1 MFDSDDIHVDIVV
14 PNKKRYLSL
23 IGNIA
28 EQVAQALEHYGGD
41 RDALAYHLNLVL
53 TEAMV
58 NAIEHSTPIDSDQTV
73 RVCIFIEESDL
84 CVRVYDHGQGFDIDL
99 IPMPRPDDQEDP
111 EDLSERG
118 RGIFL
123 IRSLMDMVKY
133 RKTEAGNVLEMHK
146 RLA

>member
-1 MFDSDDIHVDIVV
+1 MFDEDDIHVDIVV

-28 EQVAQALEHYGGD
+28 EEVARALDNYAGD
-41 RDALAYHLNLVL
+41 REALAYHLNLVL

-58 NAIEHSTPIDSDQTV
+58 NAIEHSTLNDTDNTV
-73 RVCIFIEESDL
+73 RVCIFIEQDDL

-99 IPMPRPDDQEDP
+99 VPSPDIDE
-111 EDLSERG
+111 LSERG

-123 IRSLMDMVKY
+123 IRTLMDEVSY
-133 RKTEAGNVLEMHK
+133 RRTEAGNVLEMHK
-146 RLA
+146 RVG

>member
-1 MFDSDDIHVDIVV
+1 MFHRDDIHVDIVV

-28 EQVAQALEHYGGD
+28 EEGARALDHYGGD
-41 RDALAYHLNLVL
+41 RDALAFHLNLVL

-58 NAIEHSTPIDSDQTV
+58 NAIEHSSPVDSDHTV
-73 RVCIFIEESDL
+73 RVCIFIEKDDL

-99 IPMPRPDDQEDP
+99 VPSPDPDV
-111 EDLSERG
+111 LSERG

-123 IRSLMDMVKY
+123 IKTLMDGVSY
-133 RKTEAGNVLEMHK
+133 HRTEAGNVLEMHK
-146 RLA
+146 RLV

>member
-1 MFDSDDIHVDIVV
+1 MFDGDDIHVDIVV

-28 EQVAQALEHYGGD
+28 EEVARALDNYGGD
-41 RDALAYHLNLVL
+41 REALAYHLNLVL

-58 NAIEHSTPIDSDQTV
+58 NAIEHSSPNDTDNTV
-73 RVCIFIEESDL
+73 RVCIFIEQDDL
-84 CVRVYDHGQGFDIDL
+84 CVRVYDQGQGFDIDL
-99 IPMPRPDDQEDP
+99 VPSPDIDE
-111 EDLSERG
+111 LSERG

-123 IRSLMDMVKY
+123 IRTLMDDVSY

-146 RLA
+146 RLG

>member
-1 MFDSDDIHVDIVV
+1 MLNTDDIHVDIVV

-28 EQVAQALEHYGGD
+28 EEVARALANYGGD
-41 RDALAYHLNLVL
+41 RDALAFHLNLVL

-58 NAIEHSTPIDSDQTV
+58 NAIEHSTPIDTEQTV
-73 RVCIFIEESDL
+73 RVCIFIEEEDL
-84 CVRVYDHGQGFDIDL
+84 CVRVYDHGQGFDIDG
-99 IPMPRPDDQEDP
+99 IPMPDPD
-111 EDLSERG
+111 DLSERG

-123 IRSLMDMVKY
+123 IRSLMDAVKY

-146 RLA
+146 RLF

>member
-28 EQVAQALEHYGGD
+28 EEVARALDRYAGD

-53 TEAMV
+53 TEAMA
-58 NAIEHSTPIDSDQTV
+58 NAIEHSTPVDTDHTV
-73 RVCIFIEESDL
+73 RVCIFIEEDDL
-84 CVRVYDHGQGFDIDL
+84 CIRVYDHGQGFNIDL
-99 IPMPRPDDQEDP
+99 IPTPEPD
-111 EDLSERG
+111 DLSERG

-123 IRSLMDMVKY
+123 IRTLMDVVVY
-133 RKTEAGNVLEMHK
+133 RQTEAGNMLEMHK
-146 RLA
+146 RLN

>member
-28 EQVAQALEHYGGD
+28 EEVARALDRYAGD

-53 TEAMV
+53 TEAMA
-58 NAIEHSTPIDSDQTV
+58 NAIEHSSPVDTDHTV
-73 RVCIFIEESDL
+73 RVCIFIEEDDL
-84 CVRVYDHGQGFDIDL
+84 CIRVYDHGQGFNIDL
-99 IPMPRPDDQEDP
+99 IPTPEPD
-111 EDLSERG
+111 DLSERG

-123 IRSLMDMVKY
+123 IHTLMDVVVY
-133 RKTEAGNVLEMHK
+133 RQTEAGNMLEMHK
-146 RLA
+146 RLN

>member
-28 EQVAQALEHYGGD
+28 EEVARALDRYAGD

-53 TEAMV
+53 TEAMA
-58 NAIEHSTPIDSDQTV
+58 NAIEHSSPVDTDHTV
-73 RVCIFIEESDL
+73 RVCIFIEEDDL
-84 CVRVYDHGQGFDIDL
+84 CIRVYDHGQGFNIDL
-99 IPMPRPDDQEDP
+99 IPTPEPD
-111 EDLSERG
+111 DLSERG

-123 IRSLMDMVKY
+123 IRTLMDVVVY
-133 RKTEAGNVLEMHK
+133 RQTEAGNMLEMHK
-146 RLA
+146 RLN

>member
-1 MFDSDDIHVDIVV
+1 MLNTDDIHVDIVV

-28 EQVAQALEHYGGD
+28 EEVARALANYGGD
-41 RDALAYHLNLVL
+41 RDALAFHLNLVL

-58 NAIEHSTPIDSDQTV
+58 NAIEHSTPIDTEQTV
-73 RVCIFIEESDL
+73 RVCIFIEEDDL
-84 CVRVYDHGQGFDIDL
+84 CVRVYDHGQGFDIDV
-99 IPMPRPDDQEDP
+99 IPMPDPD
-111 EDLSERG
+111 DLSERG

-123 IRSLMDMVKY
+123 IRSLMDAVKY

-146 RLA
+146 RLY